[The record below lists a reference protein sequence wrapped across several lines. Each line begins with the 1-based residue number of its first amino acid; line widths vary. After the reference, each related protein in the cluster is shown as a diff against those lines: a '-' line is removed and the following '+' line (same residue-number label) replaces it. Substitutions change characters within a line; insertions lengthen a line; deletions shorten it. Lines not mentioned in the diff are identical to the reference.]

1 MQRTTQRGRDVGTR
15 PLWLRIAAFVCVLLI
30 AVAGVAQA
38 AHIHGDWLPNS
49 AAQVAAHSPSSSG
62 VGEDACPLC
71 VAMHSALP
79 VTGFGALI
87 VGLLL
92 EINLL
97 LASSR
102 KPRTLWYFAGFSRPP
117 PSVLL

>member
-1 MQRTTQRGRDVGTR
+1 MQRATQREPGSTAR
-15 PLWLRIAAFVCVLLI
+15 PLWLRVAALFCVLLVSI
-30 AVAGVAQA
+30 AGVAQA

-49 AAQVAAHSPSSSG
+49 SAQAAAHVTQTPATA
-62 VGEDACPLC
+62 EDSCPLC

-79 VTGFGALI
+79 VTGFGVLL

-97 LASSR
+97 LASSH
-102 KPRTLWYFAGFSRPP
+102 KPRSPWYFAAFSRPP
-117 PSVLL
+117 PTAIL